1 MYRRILAAMA
11 ATFWMASPATGQKPD
26 FEIGMLSCSIAAPTE
41 ASESAAAPTE
51 GQTREA
57 LCSFKPKKGAEE
69 SYVGLISGVSLSF
82 DKTATVIWTVKA
94 GTDAVTPGMLQQSYA
109 VDRDVPADQMPPMI
123 GEANSGIVLQTLRD
137 KPEGSA
143 SQMPKPKGFV
153 IVGLEL
159 KLKSAAG

>member
-1 MYRRILAAMA
+1 MA
-11 ATFWMASPATGQKPD
+11 ATFWMASPATGQKPN

-41 ASESAAAPTE
+41 ASESTAAPTE

-109 VDRDVPADQMPPMI
+109 VDRDEFERTRCHP
-123 GEANSGIVLQTLRD
+123 
-137 KPEGSA
+137 
-143 SQMPKPKGFV
+143 
-153 IVGLEL
+153 
-159 KLKSAAG
+159 